1 MKEETLKNLRKKT
14 QTLTQL
20 TFTCSKSTIE
30 TLEKGAK
37 YVNCQLW
44 TYIAP
49 SSSVS
54 IVDFKE
60 VNVSW
65 EDHTP

>member
-1 MKEETLKNLRKKT
+1 MKEETLKNLRKKA

-20 TFTCSKSTIE
+20 TFTCSKSAIE
-30 TLEKGAK
+30 TLEKRAK

-54 IVDFKE
+54 IVDLKE
-60 VNVSW
+60 VNFSW